1 MAAAASQKGEG
12 ASRAQVIVVMGV
24 SGSGKTTVTTMT
36 CALLA
41 LPFYEGDD
49 LHPPENVEKMSRG
62 DPLTDEDRQP
72 WLERIAQLIGE
83 QLAKEQPAVVA
94 SSALKR
100 SYRERLRQGRE
111 NVLFVHLE
119 GDFDL
124 IRRRMDAREDHFF
137 MGPEML
143 RSQFEALERPAAS
156 EAIAITVSAAV
167 DVEAIVDEIVQ
178 RLASKEA

>member
-24 SGSGKTTVTTMT
+24 SGSGKTTVGRR
-36 CALLA
+36 LA
-41 LPFYEGDD
+41 ERLGWPFYEGDD
-49 LHPPENVEKMSRG
+49 LHPRENVEKMSRG

-83 QLAKEQPAVVA
+83 QLAKEQSAVVA

-111 NVLFVHLE
+111 NVIFVHLE

-124 IRRRMDAREDHFF
+124 IRRRMDARENHFF

-143 RSQFEALERPAAS
+143 RSQFEALERPVAS
-156 EAIAITVSAAV
+156 EAITVSAAV

-178 RLASKEA
+178 RLAPKEA